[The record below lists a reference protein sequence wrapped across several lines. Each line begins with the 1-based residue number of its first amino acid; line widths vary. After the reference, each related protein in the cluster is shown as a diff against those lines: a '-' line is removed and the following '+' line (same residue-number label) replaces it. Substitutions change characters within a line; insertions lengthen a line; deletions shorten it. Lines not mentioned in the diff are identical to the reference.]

1 MPKERMQEMRGIS
14 FSARPRQGLAKCH
27 FSGIYDGMVSEFS
40 RTYPRL
46 LQPPG
51 QSFFLFGMR
60 GVGKST
66 WSRQAFPDAHRFD
79 LLDEG
84 LFQDYLRDPRLF
96 GRELLR
102 ISPSQPVVVDEIQRL
117 PALLNEVHRFIE
129 SRRLGFILLGSSA
142 RKLKQAGTNL
152 LAGRA
157 LRRVMYPLLPQEL
170 GPDFDLAEV
179 LRFGSLPV
187 IWGSSARAESL
198 EAYVQLYLKEEI
210 QAEALVRNL
219 PGFARFLPV
228 AALFHGQVLS
238 VAGLA
243 RDAGVA
249 RTTVS
254 GYLEILADTYL
265 AWLLPAYEGK
275 LRVKERKHPK
285 LYWSDPGVVRAVKKE
300 FHPPGE
306 AERGALLEGWVG
318 LLLKAFG
325 EPASGLGLRHD
336 ELFYWAPSEGG
347 TEVDFLI
354 RRGKQFTAIE
364 VKAKENLSSQDF
376 KGLKA
381 IADLKGIHRRLV
393 VFLGDRPYRTEEG
406 IEALPIR
413 SFLDELEGKTL

>member
-1 MPKERMQEMRGIS
+1 MLPWRQIS
-14 FSARPRQGLAKCH
+14 GKYDGVSARPSY
-27 FSGIYDGMVSEFS
+27 F
-40 RTYPRL
+40 RL
-46 LQPPG
+46 VQPPA

-66 WSRQAFPDAHRFD
+66 WSRQEFPDAHRFD

-84 LFQDYLRDPRLF
+84 LFQSYLRDPRLF

-102 ISPSQPVVVDEIQRL
+102 IPAGQTVVVDEVQRL

-129 SRRLGFILLGSSA
+129 SHGLRFVLLGSSA

-157 LRRVMYPLLPQEL
+157 LRRVMFPLLPQEL

-179 LRFGSLPV
+179 LRFGSLPI
-187 IWGSSARAESL
+187 IWQSAVKAEGL
-198 EAYVQLYLKEEI
+198 EAYVELYLKEEV

-265 AWLLPAYEGK
+265 AWLLPAYEAK
-275 LRVKERKHPK
+275 LRVKERKHSK
-285 LYWSDPGVVRAVKKE
+285 LYWVDPGVVRAVKRE

-306 AERGALLEGWVG
+306 LERGALLEGWIGV
-318 LLLKAFG
+318 LLRAYG
-325 EPASGLGLRHD
+325 ESGSGLGLRYD
-336 ELFYWAPSEGG
+336 GLFYWAPAEGG

-354 RRGKQFTAIE
+354 QRGQDLTAIE
-364 VKAKENLSSQDF
+364 VKAKENLSSHDF

-381 IADLKGIHRRLV
+381 IAEMKGMRRRLV
-393 VFLGDRPYRTEEG
+393 VFLGERAFRTEDG
-406 IEALPIR
+406 IEVLPVR

>member
-1 MPKERMQEMRGIS
+1 
-14 FSARPRQGLAKCH
+14 
-27 FSGIYDGMVSEFS
+27 MVTRHS
-40 RTYPRL
+40 YQRL
-46 LQPPG
+46 LKAPE

-60 GVGKST
+60 GAGKST
-66 WSRQAFPDAHRFD
+66 WARRAFPEAHRFD

-84 LFQDYLRDPRLF
+84 LFQGYLRDARLF

-102 ISPSQPVVVDEIQRL
+102 IPAGRSVVVDEVQRL
-117 PALLNEVHRFIE
+117 PSLLNDVHRFIE
-129 SRRLGFILLGSSA
+129 SHGLRFVLLGSSA
-142 RKLKQAGTNL
+142 RRLKQAGTNL

-157 LRRVMYPLLPQEL
+157 LRRVMFPLLPQEL
-170 GPDFDLAEV
+170 GADFDLAEV

-187 IWGSSARAESL
+187 IWHSPAKAESL
-198 EAYVQLYLKEEI
+198 DAYVQLYLKEEI

-265 AWLLPAYEGK
+265 AWLLPAYDGK
-275 LRVKERKHPK
+275 LRVKERTHPK
-285 LYWSDPGVVRAVKKE
+285 LYWVDPGVVRAVKRE

-318 LLLKAFG
+318 VLLKAYG
-325 EPASGLGLRHD
+325 ESGSGLGLRHD
-336 ELFYWAPSEGG
+336 ELFHWAPTEGG

-354 RRGKQFTAIE
+354 RRGKEFIAIE
-364 VKAKENLSSQDF
+364 VKAKERLSAHDF

-381 IADLKGIHRRLV
+381 IAELKGIRRRLV
-393 VFLGDRPYRTEEG
+393 VFQGERPFRTEDG

-413 SFLDELEGKTL
+413 DFLQELEEKTM

>member
-1 MPKERMQEMRGIS
+1 MSSDRSYK
-14 FSARPRQGLAKCH
+14 
-27 FSGIYDGMVSEFS
+27 
-40 RTYPRL
+40 RL
-46 LQPPG
+46 LKAPG

-66 WSRQAFPDAHRFD
+66 WSRQAFPGAHRFD

-84 LFQDYLRDPRLF
+84 LYQSYLRDARLF
-96 GRELLR
+96 GRELQQL
-102 ISPSQPVVVDEIQRL
+102 PAGQTVVVDEVQRL
-117 PALLNEVHRFIE
+117 PGLLNEVHRFIE
-129 SRRLGFILLGSSA
+129 SHRMRFVLLGSSA

-157 LRRVMYPLLPQEL
+157 LRRVMFPLLPQEL
-170 GPDFDLAEV
+170 GADFDLAEV

-187 IWGSSARAESL
+187 IWQSPDKAESL

-219 PGFARFLPV
+219 AGFARFLPV

-238 VAGLA
+238 VAGVA

-249 RTTVS
+249 RTTVA
-254 GYLEILADTYL
+254 GYLEILADTHL

-275 LRVKERKHPK
+275 LRVKERTHPK
-285 LYWSDPGVVRAVKKE
+285 LYWADPGVVRAVKRE
-300 FHPPGE
+300 FHAPGE

-318 LLLKAFG
+318 VLLKACG
-325 EPASGLGLRHD
+325 ESGSGLGLRHD
-336 ELFYWAPSEGG
+336 GLFYWAPAEGG

-354 RRGKQFTAIE
+354 QRGREFTAIE
-364 VKAKENLSSQDF
+364 VKAKESLSSRDF

-381 IADLKGIHRRLV
+381 IAELKGIGRRAV
-393 VFLGDRPYRTEEG
+393 VFLGERAFRTEDG
-406 IEALPIR
+406 IEALPVR
-413 SFLDELEGKTL
+413 RFLDELEGGKI

>member
-1 MPKERMQEMRGIS
+1 
-14 FSARPRQGLAKCH
+14 
-27 FSGIYDGMVSEFS
+27 MVSDRF
-40 RTYPRL
+40 YPRL
-46 LQPPG
+46 LSAPD

-66 WSRQAFPDAHRFD
+66 WSRHLFPKARRFD

-84 LFQDYLRDPRLF
+84 LFQSYLRDPRLF
-96 GRELLR
+96 GRELAMM
-102 ISPSQPVVVDEIQRL
+102 SPEEPVVVDEVQRM
-117 PALLNEVHRFIE
+117 PPLLNEVHRFIE
-129 SRRLGFILLGSSA
+129 DRRLRFILLGSSA
-142 RKLKQAGTNL
+142 RKLKQVGTNL

-157 LRRVMYPLLPQEL
+157 LRRLMFPLLPAEL
-170 GPDFDLAEV
+170 GTDFDLAEV

-187 IWGSSARAESL
+187 IWQSPLKAESL

-254 GYLEILADTYL
+254 GYLEILVDTHL
-265 AWLLPAYEGK
+265 SWLLQAYEGK

-285 LYWSDPGVVRAVKKE
+285 LYWTDPGVVRAVKRE
-300 FHPPGE
+300 LHAPGQ

-318 LLLKAFG
+318 TLLRAYG
-325 EPASGLGLRHD
+325 ESGSALGLRHD
-336 ELFYWAPSEGG
+336 ELFYWAPTEGG

-354 RRGKQFTAIE
+354 RRGREFTAIE
-364 VKAKENLSSQDF
+364 VKASEILSSRDF
-376 KGLKA
+376 KGLNA
-381 IADLKGIHRRLV
+381 IAELKGVHRRLMV
-393 VFLGDRPYRTEEG
+393 YTGDRSFRTEDG

-413 SFLDELEGKTL
+413 RFLDEIEGHTL

>member
-1 MPKERMQEMRGIS
+1 
-14 FSARPRQGLAKCH
+14 
-27 FSGIYDGMVSEFS
+27 
-40 RTYPRL
+40 
-46 LQPPG
+46 
-51 QSFFLFGMR
+51 MR

-66 WSRQAFPDAHRFD
+66 WSKHAFPQAHRFD

-84 LFQDYLRDPRLF
+84 LFQAYLRDPRLF

-102 ISPSQPVVVDEIQRL
+102 IPAGQRVVVDEVQRL
-117 PALLNEVHRFIE
+117 PSLLNEAHRFIE
-129 SRRLGFILLGSSA
+129 SRGLRFVLLGSSA

-157 LRRVMYPLLPQEL
+157 LRRVMFPLLPQEL
-170 GPDFDLAEV
+170 GADFDLSEV
-179 LRFGSLPV
+179 LRFGTLPV
-187 IWGSSARAESL
+187 IWQSSTKAESL

-219 PGFARFLPV
+219 PGFARFLPA

-249 RTTVS
+249 RTTVT

-265 AWLLPAYEGK
+265 AWLLPAYDGRM
-275 LRVKERKHPK
+275 RVKERKHPK
-285 LYWSDPGVVRAVKKE
+285 LYWADPGVVRALKRE

-318 LLLKAFG
+318 VLLKAYG
-325 EPASGLGLRHD
+325 EPGSGVGFRHD
-336 ELFYWAPSEGG
+336 ELFYWAPAEGA

-354 RRGKQFTAIE
+354 RRGKEFMAIE
-364 VKAKENLSSQDF
+364 VKAKENLSRATS
-376 KGLKA
+376 KG
-381 IADLKGIHRRLV
+381 
-393 VFLGDRPYRTEEG
+393 
-406 IEALPIR
+406 
-413 SFLDELEGKTL
+413 